1 MKQAN
6 RYPNQK
12 LSYKRKRPAFVG
24 GTVKNIITILLLMG
38 MLVLTACT
46 ISNPAASATGRNQSC
61 PPPNEKCETVM
72 PQALSETDT
81 PTPIKT
87 PAPGSRYYYVSTRG
101 NDANSGTEMLP
112 FQTINKAANVAK
124 AGDVVV
130 IQAGIYYEDVRP
142 LLSGEL
148 GKYITYQNAGDGE
161 VIIDAQEGKRAGC
174 IEIDNKSYLQF
185 IGLTVRGA
193 NSYQTWPRAGIS
205 MTDGTNH
212 IILDNITAYNNYFGI
227 MAHGQENPVSFVIVK
242 NSKTFGPGNIG
253 NTHYGIFFYK
263 KVYDSSIVNNHV
275 AYTLPEKLSYG
286 IEISTADSGNQAN
299 GPRRIVITGNEADHN
314 EAQGIH
320 TWNAIGVLIG
330 SNYLHDNGA
339 SGIQVEDGSE
349 NIVVENNL
357 SENNA
362 QKYEFE
368 TGVWIDDS
376 KNVVVRNNILRSN
389 KIGLIVTGSDRVI
402 VHDNYVYLNN
412 RGAENLYN
420 AAGLIVEDSVMNIS
434 VTHNTFYKNG
444 VSGMQHG
451 AVNFGLFHPSCTSVT
466 FKNNI
471 VAETANVLDLMQDSC
486 STFVSDFNN
495 FSNTR
500 PLAIEWNQSLT
511 DWATYLAVSGQ
522 DSHSLTSAPFFVDPL
537 AFNFSL
543 QPTSPLIDKGVIL
556 ARTTNAGSGK
566 AVIVTDASFFSD
578 GFGIGSGDLL
588 VIGGSRANIASI
600 DYFNNSINLDRI
612 INWDKNDA
620 VSFPF
625 AGAAP
630 DMGASNIQK

>member
-1 MKQAN
+1 
-6 RYPNQK
+6 
-12 LSYKRKRPAFVG
+12 
-24 GTVKNIITILLLMG
+24 VKNIIIILLLMG
-38 MLVLTACT
+38 MIALTACT
-46 ISNPAASATGRNQSC
+46 ISKPAASATSRNQSC
-61 PPPNEKCETVM
+61 LPPNEKCETVM
-72 PQALSETDT
+72 SQAPSATDT
-81 PTPIKT
+81 PAPITT

-101 NDANSGTEMLP
+101 NDAKSGMETLP
-112 FQTINKAANVAK
+112 FHTINKAANVAK

-142 LLSGEL
+142 LLSGEPD
-148 GKYITYQNAGDGE
+148 KYITYQNAGDGE

-185 IGLTVRGA
+185 MGLTVRGA

-227 MAHGQENPVSFVIVK
+227 MAHGQENPVSFITVK

-286 IEISTADSGNQAN
+286 IEVSTADSGNQAN

-320 TWNAIGVLIG
+320 TWNAVGVLIG

-402 VHDNYVYLNN
+402 VHDNYVYFNN
-412 RGAENLYN
+412 RGAENIDN
-420 AAGLIVEDSVMNIS
+420 AAGLIVEDSATNIS
-434 VTHNTFYKNG
+434 VTQNTFYKNG
-444 VSGMQHG
+444 ASGMQHG
-451 AVNFGLFHPSCTSVT
+451 AVNFGLFNPSCTSIT

-471 VAETANVLDLMQDSC
+471 VAETANVLDLFQDSC
-486 STFVSDFNN
+486 SGFESDFND
-495 FSNTR
+495 FFNTR
-500 PLAIEWNQSLT
+500 PLAIEWNQNQT
-511 DWATYLAVSGQ
+511 DWPTYLAASRQ
-522 DSHSLTSAPFFVDPL
+522 DAHSLISDPFFADPS

-543 QPTSPLIDKGVIL
+543 LPTSSLIDKGTIL
-556 ARTTNAGSGK
+556 ARTTNTGNGK
-566 AVIVTDASFFSD
+566 TVLITDASYFSD
-578 GFGIGSGDLL
+578 GFGIGNGDSVVVGNSQASL
-588 VIGGSRANIASI
+588 VAI
-600 DYFNNSINLDRI
+600 DYVNHSISVDRV
-612 INWDKNDA
+612 INWGKNDV
-620 VSFPF
+620 VSFLF

-630 DMGASNIQK
+630 DIGASNTQNWTPNPNPKAGP

>member
-495 FSNTR
+495 FSNKR

-600 DYFNNSINLDRI
+600 DYFNNSINVDRI